1 MTILNWGKKM
11 GPSKKNK
18 NKKKQTK
25 KKRKG
30 IVAEQKKHF
39 KNNFRILA
47 P

>member
-11 GPSKKNK
+11 GPSKK
-18 NKKKQTK
+18 KKKK
-25 KKRKG
+25 KKRKERKG